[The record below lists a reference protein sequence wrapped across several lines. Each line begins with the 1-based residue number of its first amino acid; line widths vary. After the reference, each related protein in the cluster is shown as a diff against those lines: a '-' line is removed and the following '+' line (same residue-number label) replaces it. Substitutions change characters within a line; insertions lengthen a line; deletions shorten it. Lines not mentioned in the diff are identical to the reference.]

1 MVSVN
6 KRLLTV
12 VIHLHKHSNENN
24 ATASVASSED
34 FNDVVH
40 NSTAALE
47 VFGESRYNK
56 EDGDKY

>member
-1 MVSVN
+1 M
-6 KRLLTV
+6 

-40 NSTAALE
+40 NSTAVLE